1 MTLLLTGSD
10 VQGLLSMD
18 ECIRIL
24 EEAYRELASGE
35 AQNIPRG
42 RIRFTAKKDGDVGY
56 LFNCIPGA
64 SRRLAICAVRLDS
77 ESRYFHRLSERAHG
91 GPTRDHRHCGLIFL
105 FSVETGELVAILPDY
120 TVSAIRVGATSALAT
135 KYMAREDARRV
146 AIFGSGKQARANLAG
161 VCAVRK
167 IDTVKVYSPNAEHRL
182 AFAEEMTE
190 ALDVEILPV
199 ANPAE
204 AIADA
209 DIVVAATNSV
219 NPVFEGMALQPGTH
233 VVSIVGADKF
243 ASEMHG
249 VPRREIDET
258 TLKRAHVL
266 VVHLLDQIRIDQ
278 QGDIYRLL
286 EEGSLSWKQ
295 ITELPQV
302 ITGVVPGRKSA
313 DEITFFHNNTGTG
326 IQFAAAGAH
335 ILERAKALGRGRE
348 LPSDW
353 FTTDTSAYARKGFY
367 SSA

>member
-1 MTLLLTGSD
+1 MTLLLSESD

-18 ECIRIL
+18 ECIQLL
-24 EEAYRELASGE
+24 EEVYRELASGE

-42 RIRFTAKKDGDVGY
+42 RIRFTAKKEGDVGY

-64 SRRLAICAVRLDS
+64 SRRLGICAVRRDS
-77 ESRYFHRLSERAHG
+77 ESRYFYRLSERAHG

-105 FSVETGELVAILPDY
+105 FSVETGEMVAILPDY
-120 TVSAIRVGATSALAT
+120 TVSAIRVGVTSALAT
-135 KYMAREDARRV
+135 KYMARDDASRV

-161 VCAVRK
+161 ICAVRK
-167 IDTVKVYSPNAEHRL
+167 IDTVKVYSPNAEHRV

-190 ALDVEILPV
+190 ALDVEIVPV
-199 ANPAE
+199 ASPGE
-204 AIADA
+204 AMAGA
-209 DIVVAATNSV
+209 DIVIAATNSV
-219 NPVFEGMALQPGTH
+219 NPVFDGSALKPGTH

-243 ASEMHG
+243 ASQMHG

-258 TLKRAHVL
+258 TLKRADVI
-266 VVHLLDQIRIDQ
+266 VVHLLDQIKIDQ

-286 EEGSLSWKQ
+286 EQGSLSWNQ
-295 ITELPQV
+295 VVELPQV
-302 ITGVVPGRKSA
+302 ITGEVPGRQSA
-313 DEITFFHNNTGTG
+313 DQITFFHNNTGTG

-348 LPSDW
+348 IPTEW
-353 FTTDTSAYARKGFY
+353 FTTDTSASARKGFY